1 MKSKLIRELHSVN
14 IYRHP
19 VTRLKLESLKTSE
32 IINIWSE
39 HYNKA
44 EEVAKEVL
52 ATEEA

>member
-1 MKSKLIRELHSVN
+1 MKSKLIRDLHNVN

-19 VTRLKLESLKTSE
+19 VTRKKLECIKTSE

-39 HYNKA
+39 YCKNTDN
-44 EEVAKEVL
+44 EEKL